1 MQQLETRGAEM
12 KNVDKFHPYIESA
25 SRTVTDAIILKGLS
39 FSTLTNIYRNFLTQL
54 PPFTEE
60 EFDCVP
66 GCGYCCH
73 LKASIS
79 VAEALI
85 ILGYLQEHDQL
96 CQYKERVENLRGPL
110 LQRAVSDNSWWL
122 ENSIPCLFL
131 DQKTFSCT
139 IYEVRPFTCRAYH
152 SLDIQRC
159 KTGFFNRTETAI
171 PCYPD
176 FKRSRELY
184 SVAFELALADLG
196 LQSDQ
201 FELSSTIG
209 LFLQS
214 PHLVKEWAQGK
225 RVLPSILSDSG
236 PS

>member
-1 MQQLETRGAEM
+1 M
-12 KNVDKFHPYIESA
+12 KDFYKFKPYIESA
-25 SRTVTDAIILKGLS
+25 SRTVFDSIKLKGLT
-39 FSTLTNIYRNFLTQL
+39 FNTLMNLYRYFLTQL

-60 EFDCVP
+60 EFHCVQ

-73 LKASIS
+73 LRVSIS

-85 ILGYLQEHDQL
+85 ILHYLREHDQQH
-96 CQYKERVENLRGPL
+96 QYKERARNMREPL
-110 LQRAVSDNSWWL
+110 AQRAVSDNSWWL

-131 DQKTFSCT
+131 DQKTLLCT
-139 IYEVRPFTCRAYH
+139 IYEARPFTCRAYH

-159 KTGFFNRTETAI
+159 KTGFFNRTETSI

-184 SVAFELALADLG
+184 SVAFERALAELG
-196 LQSDQ
+196 LQSTQ
-201 FELSSTIG
+201 VELSSTIG

-214 PHLVKEWAQGK
+214 PDLVKQWAQGK
-225 RVLPSILSDSG
+225 RVLPSI
-236 PS
+236 